1 MMHYIIVFF
10 KVLQVPP
17 VTSSVLQQV
26 STMDCN
32 NVHDQLS
39 LLSSISNFHW
49 WQCIRCDGK
58 KSSSDICV
66 NLTDHFLYH
75 PSCEQTDT
83 FKLKYIPKFPRN
95 KLMYYQTYEAEQSC
109 YFS

>member
-1 MMHYIIVFF
+1 MISSHYSAVFPTF
-10 KVLQVPP
+10 
-17 VTSSVLQQV
+17 TGG
-26 STMDCN
+26 STLGVME
-32 NVHDQLS
+32 
-39 LLSSISNFHW
+39 
-49 WQCIRCDGK
+49 K

-66 NLTDHFLYH
+66 NLTDHFLYY

-109 YFS
+109 YFSS